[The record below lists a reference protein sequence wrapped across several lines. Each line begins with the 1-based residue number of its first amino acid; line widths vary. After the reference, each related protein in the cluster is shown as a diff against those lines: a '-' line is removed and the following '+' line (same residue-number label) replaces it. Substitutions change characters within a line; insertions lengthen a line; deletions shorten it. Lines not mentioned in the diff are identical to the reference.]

1 MYPFGSKLQYV
12 YELLCSIP
20 QGTAIS
26 VSFSGGLSLCM
37 TEGKDENCRVVDIP
51 EMFRMTHGMFR
62 SYATRIAN
70 EQGMV
75 IKTKTTRECSTMFIW
90 RVM

>member
-1 MYPFGSKLQYV
+1 MYPSGSKLQFTYD
-12 YELLCSIP
+12 LLCSIP
-20 QGTAIS
+20 SGTAIS
-26 VSFSGGLSLCM
+26 VSFDSGISLCF
-37 TEGKDENCRVVDIP
+37 TEGKQENCKVVGIP
-51 EMFRMTHGMFR
+51 EPFRMTHGMFR

-75 IKTKTTRECSTMFIW
+75 IKTRTTNEGSTLFIW

>member
-20 QGTAIS
+20 QGTAMS
-26 VSFSGGLSLCM
+26 VSFINGISLCV
-37 TEGKDENCRVVDIP
+37 TEGKEESCKAVDIP
-51 EMFRMTHGMFR
+51 EMFRMTHGMLR

-75 IKTKTTRECSTMFIW
+75 IKTRTTSECKTMFIW

>member
-26 VSFSGGLSLCM
+26 VSFSDGVSLCL
-37 TEGKDENCRVVDIP
+37 TEGIEDNCKVIDIH

-75 IKTKTTRECSTMFIW
+75 IKTKTTGECSTMFIW